1 MMMMMSLGRRGN
13 IFFFFCTCADVSC
26 LILRAM
32 VSPISTTAMCAAWL
46 VVVKASEMRKLLII
60 AFLLIDDDL
69 AAGDVIEG
77 EEGRGF

>member
-1 MMMMMSLGRRGN
+1 
-13 IFFFFCTCADVSC
+13 

-46 VVVKASEMRKLLII
+46 VVVKATSEMRKLLIM
-60 AFLLIDDDL
+60 AFLLMIDDL
-69 AAGDVIEG
+69 AAGDVIER

>member
-1 MMMMMSLGRRGN
+1 MSLGRRGN

-46 VVVKASEMRKLLII
+46 VVKASEMRKLLIM